1 MNIAMIL
8 LRLVH
13 LFSAFIWVGTTFA
26 MALFI
31 GPTAQAVGSD
41 AQKFMQHFLMRSN
54 LTKITT
60 ATGILTVLTG
70 LSMYG
75 YLFQGRLAPLN
86 SGSGLALT
94 VGGLAGIG
102 ALSVGLGMGQTIR
115 RMRAVS
121 AEIAKAGG
129 PPKPEQLA
137 NLGKLQ
143 EKLARAGAINTI
155 LMSLALVGMTLSEY
169 FAF

>member
-1 MNIAMIL
+1 MNITMIL

-31 GPTAQAVGSD
+31 GPTAQAIGAD

-60 ATGILTVLTG
+60 TTGILTFLTG
-70 LSMYG
+70 LSMYWN
-75 YLFQGRLAPLN
+75 LFHGLAPLN

-94 VGGLAGIG
+94 VGGLAAIG
-102 ALSVGLGMGQTIR
+102 ALSVGLGMGRTIR

-121 AEIAKAGG
+121 AEITKAGG
-129 PPKPEQLA
+129 PPKPEQMA

-155 LMSLALVGMTLSEY
+155 LMSVALVGMTLSEY

>member
-1 MNIAMIL
+1 MNITMIL

-13 LFSAFIWVGTTFA
+13 LFSAVIWVGTSFA

-31 GPTAQAVGSD
+31 GPTAQAIGAD

-60 ATGILTVLTG
+60 ATGILTILSG

-75 YLFQGRLAPLN
+75 YLFHGLAPLN

-102 ALSVGLGMGQTIR
+102 ALSVGLGMARTIN

-137 NLGKLQ
+137 ELGKLQ
-143 EKLARAGAINTI
+143 EKLTRAGAINTI